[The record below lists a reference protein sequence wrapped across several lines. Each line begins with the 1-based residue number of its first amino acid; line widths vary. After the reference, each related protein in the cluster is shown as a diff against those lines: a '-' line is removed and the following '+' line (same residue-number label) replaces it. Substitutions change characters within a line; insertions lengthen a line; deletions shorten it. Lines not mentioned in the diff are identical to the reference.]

1 MIIQHIVDFIKN
13 NSEFSCVIF
22 TLLLTNGIVPYIKH
36 KYKLKSFCEYFF
48 ITHKLNSNGYS
59 IYDFIQ
65 QNYIA
70 NCGNHSVLVAECYKN
85 GLNPLDVFNYVNN
98 KSTIPYRIKKNFTIL
113 FPYKN
118 NLICILYK
126 CRFTILWSALIIGI
140 IILFK
145 FV

>member
-13 NSEFSCVIF
+13 NSEFSSVIF
-22 TLLLTNGIVPYIKH
+22 TLLITNVIIPYIRY

-48 ITHKLNSNGYS
+48 ITHKSNSKCSS

-65 QNYIA
+65 HNYIA
-70 NCGNHSVLVAECYKN
+70 NFGNHSILVAECYKN
-85 GLNPLDVFNYVNN
+85 GLKPLDVFNYVNN
-98 KSTIPYRIKKNFTIL
+98 KSTVPYRINKNFTIL

-118 NLICILYK
+118 NCICILYK
-126 CRFTILWSALIIGI
+126 CKFTILWSALIIGI